1 MEYVPIDRFS
11 MRMLRPHNRNMSRE
25 VLLTVVVFNSLVLFI
40 PVAMFLLY
48 KRPHLWQYLFGG
60 FLGLL
65 IGWIDIRAIE
75 VQPTVLLLV
84 VFGLFLGFAQPRHAW
99 RWALILGIWIPLGGF
114 ATVWLGLKAFS
125 VQETIGSTMAF
136 IPALVGAYGGVLV
149 NRAAARSTAWRGAA
163 D

>member
-1 MEYVPIDRFS
+1 
-11 MRMLRPHNRNMSRE
+11 MLRTYNRNMSKE
-25 VLLTVVVFNSLVLFI
+25 VLFTVVVFNSLVLFI

-48 KRPHLWQYLFGG
+48 KRPDLWHYLFGL

-65 IGWIDIRAIE
+65 IGWIDFRAVE
-75 VQPTVLLLV
+75 VQPSVLLLL

-114 ATVWLGLKAFS
+114 AAVWLGLKAFS
-125 VQETIGSTMAF
+125 VQETIGSMMAF

-149 NRAAARSTAWRGAA
+149 NRAAARSTAWRGAT